1 MEWAEFH
8 FMAFLVLC
16 LLFFAARGL
25 SQDQNKNKPYGG
37 SEKQNENYTK
47 SGPPPKIKNV
57 LFHQIQEQKV

>member
-1 MEWAEFH
+1 VGGIPLHGLFGSLPA
-8 FMAFLVLC
+8 
-16 LLFFAARGL
+16 FFAARGL